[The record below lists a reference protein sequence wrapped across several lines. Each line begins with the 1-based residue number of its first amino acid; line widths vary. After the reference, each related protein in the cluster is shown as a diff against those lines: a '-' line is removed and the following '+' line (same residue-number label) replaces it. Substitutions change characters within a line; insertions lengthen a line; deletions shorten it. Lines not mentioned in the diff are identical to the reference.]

1 MTDEQSGNETPEISV
16 ADALEQ
22 PTIPP
27 VMPILPTGESVIFP
41 FMVFPM
47 IVKDERSTELVSAVA
62 RDQTLMGL
70 FSLRNP
76 EAEATPENLNQVGTA
91 GSILRLVRAPD
102 GSLHVVV
109 RGVARVRLQEIA
121 KTEPYLV
128 GRIEEMREVTVET
141 NEVEALQRNLLS
153 LFDRIV
159 ALSPNLPDA
168 AIEAAREIESPGR
181 LADFVASALE
191 LSEEQKVEL
200 LAMVDVEARL
210 RRASEHATRELEV
223 LELGSRIQGRIR
235 EEMDKTQREYY
246 LRQQLKQV
254 QQELNEITGEKTEGA
269 ELQDRIEAAK
279 LPEAARKQAEDE
291 LARLES
297 VPAASPEYGI
307 IRTYVDWLVSLPWS
321 AHTDDNLDIKAAREV
336 LDNEHY
342 DLEKVKERILEYLAV
357 HKLRGEVKGPILCF
371 VGPPGVGKTSLGQSI
386 ANALGRKFVRISLGG
401 VRDEAE
407 IRGHRRTYVGAMPGR
422 IIQGLRR
429 VETNNPV
436 FMLDEVDKLSV
447 GFQGDPAAALLEVL
461 DPAQNSSFTDHYLDV
476 PFDLSHV
483 LFIATANVLD
493 TIPPPLRDR
502 MEIIELAGYTE
513 QEKLHIARRYLVPRQ
528 LAENGL
534 AEGQLE
540 IEDGALVRVIGDYT
554 REAGVRGLERRI
566 GDIARKVALEIAEGA
581 TAKVAVDAG
590 DVAKYLGPVKIHREV
605 IEEGNEVG
613 VVTGMAWTPVGGDVL
628 FVEASKI
635 PGKGHLTLTGQ
646 LGDVMQESARAAM
659 TYVRSR
665 AEDLGV
671 ESDFYEKYDF
681 HVHVPAGAIPKDGPS
696 AGVTMATALVSVLT
710 GKKVNREV
718 AMTGEI
724 TLRGHVLP
732 IGGVKEKVLAAHRA
746 GVKTVVLPKEN
757 EQDIADIPEDVRKEL
772 AFVVA
777 DRMEQVLETAL
788 TESAKKKTTRRRT
801 SRAPAAAAAG
811 S

>member
-1 MTDEQSGNETPEISV
+1 VTDEQSGNETPEISV